1 MDGHGGDFSAIFV
14 KKHLTRGLIDKIKVL
29 QILQDANSSVQSRAK
44 RFYEITKI
52 KNAPIDVLKNIG
64 Y

>member
-1 MDGHGGDFSAIFV
+1 MDGHGGDFSAIYV
-14 KKHLTRGLIDKIKVL
+14 KKHLTRGLTDKIKVL
-29 QILQDANSSVQSRAK
+29 QVLQDTNSSVHNRAK

-64 Y
+64 